1 MANTPAPAAPDFT
14 PCFHWPQSPLT
25 ARALLAL
32 SRVTAP
38 LYPAEAKLL
47 EERAE
52 LFALEIGVCWPE
64 GKAPP
69 LLISEEPVLLAG
81 FQVGAQVAQA
91 QQAHLED
98 GEPDIVG
105 FGEWWMDCDGLT
117 ERRALVVKEGE
128 LFYAGFETSYRGGD
142 GQMSWAGEGYPTRS
156 EAMAAAENGL
166 RASSF

>member
-1 MANTPAPAAPDFT
+1 MANTPALAAPDFT

-38 LYPAEAKLL
+38 LYPEVAELL
-47 EERAE
+47 EERAV
-52 LFALEIGVCWPE
+52 LFALEIGVGWPE

-69 LLISEEPVLLAG
+69 LLIAEEPVLLAG
-81 FQVGAQVAQA
+81 FQVGVQETQT
-91 QQAHLED
+91 QHAHLDD
-98 GEPDIVG
+98 GEPDIVF

-117 ERRALVVKEGE
+117 ERRALVVKEDA

-142 GQMSWAGEGYPTRS
+142 GQRSWDGEGYPTRS

-166 RASSF
+166 RASSY